1 MKRLSGGG
9 RAETPEITDAPYR
22 LSQQVK
28 ASVVEEQADTAVCA
42 ETRGPEP

>member
-9 RAETPEITDAPYR
+9 RAETPEITDTPYR

-28 ASVVEEQADTAVCA
+28 ARVVEGQAGTAVCA
-42 ETRGPEP
+42 ETRGP